1 MEISNITFNNRK
13 ICALS
18 NLCGKY
24 DELLMPDDMD
34 ILVCVGNMC
43 NGNKE
48 TQIQNF
54 YNWISKQ
61 KSHYKIIVTDGL
73 ILPKN
78 LFQDRYTIIINDF
91 AEFTTDYGIVMFG
104 LRFYI
109 THDENQP
116 FNYHI
121 YATDDCADCI
131 INSEGDLNCDV
142 MRSIFKTKF
151 NSRFYDDCPKYGGQ
165 KRNLIKKQF
174 YDVASNRLKN
184 TFLLCKRRDSAIVTD
199 YTCNT
204 KEAIY
209 LDYVKTGVILD
220 KRIKK
225 FNEQLEKVITN
236 ELDMN
241 KVNMIITST
250 PKAQG
255 ILKELTDKH
264 NIPITVE
271 PQLCDASFHLD
282 TILKIESITVISE
295 KGFNVNYTVNKIN
308 PEQTV
313 NSL

>member
-1 MEISNITFNNRK
+1 M
-13 ICALS
+13 
-18 NLCGKY
+18 
-24 DELLMPDDMD
+24 
-34 ILVCVGNMC
+34 
-43 NGNKE
+43 
-48 TQIQNF
+48 
-54 YNWISKQ
+54 
-61 KSHYKIIVTDGL
+61 
-73 ILPKN
+73 
-78 LFQDRYTIIINDF
+78 
-91 AEFTTDYGIVMFG
+91 
-104 LRFYI
+104 
-109 THDENQP
+109 
-116 FNYHI
+116 
-121 YATDDCADCI
+121 
-131 INSEGDLNCDV
+131 
-142 MRSIFKTKF
+142 
-151 NSRFYDDCPKYGGQ
+151 
-165 KRNLIKKQF
+165 
-174 YDVASNRLKN
+174 
-184 TFLLCKRRDSAIVTD
+184 LCKRRDSAIVTD